1 MKGGFSA
8 LRPKEGQEITE
19 GEHFGCMVADGENIP
34 YGQPYVLA
42 APGPVPPAHAG
53 VKSYAVP

>member
-1 MKGGFSA
+1 MEGRFSA

-19 GEHFGCMVADGENIP
+19 GEQFGMVADGETIP

-42 APGPVPPAHAG
+42 TRLA
-53 VKSYAVP
+53 